1 MFFFLFSTFCFKF
14 FFQKEK
20 VKKIYEKKNEK
31 STKHS
36 KILFSTFFE
45 KKRRRENF
53 KFQFYLYGLFQKTI
67 HTNKIE
73 KIKIRFIYINHFFCF
88 FLSFKKKKDKKA
100 KKEK

>member
-1 MFFFLFSTFCFKF
+1 MK
-14 FFQKEK
+14 
-20 VKKIYEKKNEK
+20 KKNEK

-73 KIKIRFIYINHFFCF
+73 EIKIRFIYINHFFCF
-88 FLSFKKKKDKKA
+88 FLSFFFKKDKKA